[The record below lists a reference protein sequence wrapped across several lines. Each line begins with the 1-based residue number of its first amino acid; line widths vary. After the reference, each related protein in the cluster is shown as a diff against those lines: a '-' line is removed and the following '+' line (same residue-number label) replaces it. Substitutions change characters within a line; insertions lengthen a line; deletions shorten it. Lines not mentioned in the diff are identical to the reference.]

1 MSAML
6 ANGSYYTAD
15 NYRPSQHL
23 PPRLP
28 CTSTNP
34 SGSSVLH
41 ASHSLRDADS
51 TLQPVKYQQYTPAEP
66 PAGMS
71 YLAFLRTWTDDD
83 VLRWLTEIKC
93 NSHSDAFKANDIR
106 GDILLELDQMTL
118 KEMGIISI
126 GDRLRILNAVKL
138 LRQRVANKGPAP
150 SALAPTHKANS
161 SVDYDSKGSSDKA
174 DASGTRPGK
183 SRLENVRPAP
193 LQLNANAHRGDLPA
207 IIREQPDSARSV
219 ATSNP
224 PIRPLPLPTNL
235 HHPPTSPGPSSAPS
249 ASSRTTPLPPSALQR
264 SHNWTAAQQQ
274 EAPPYTS
281 QPPPPPPQSG
291 HLTPSTNN
299 GSITTSLPIL
309 GPAIQEEANRR
320 LPGLSPPSLLPASAR
335 PTSRMRAAIPGPRTG
350 RRPTSGRQATR
361 TPTPSAS
368 SLHPPTQPSQR
379 TCLRLMNLLSASFAA
394 HSIASTQ
401 GYTVG
406 RGPKLVKF
414 ILPDDGHSSTI
425 DVASCTGGVEVLEKT
440 EEGGLV
446 VDGWGVYMDMGGED
460 GPAQPLTEAEL
471 LRPQHQPRLHHHL
484 PQHETRQLHQ
494 RPQRPRRARPRAR
507 ARGPRVHG
515 RLSPASQQNAKRPS
529 KLRSFFGQRPPS
541 ELITTHLTEFFPN
554 TEKKVLQRTA
564 RHSMMR
570 RRESVASYSQP
581 MARYSGSQSS
591 GGRRSYSPRSS
602 ISTIPPPVPEK
613 PRSYETAED
622 LPRMS
627 LSTEDGRSV
636 DLPLDEERTP
646 QLLPPIPFPTESL
659 TESIEGVTRRQSSRT
674 LSTASKR
681 MSYMTELR
689 SKRDRSD
696 TASLMTVDEIT
707 AEVENRVSKDREEDL
722 DGWTKVDSEIE
733 NIVPKAV
740 ADSDSDVDAEAET
753 SDVDTSDDDVDDE
766 DETLHEEEELSL
778 DVDED
783 GCIRNVINA
792 KTANKWIKGA
802 LIGAGSF
809 GKVYL
814 GMDAS
819 NGLLMAVKQVELP
832 TGSAPNQERKKS
844 MLSALEREIE
854 LLKNLQ
860 HENIVQYLYS
870 SIDDEYLN
878 IFLEYVP
885 GGSVTALLRNYGAFE
900 EPLVKNFVRQIL
912 QGLDYLHE
920 RDIIHRDIKGANI
933 LVDNKGGIKISD
945 FGISKKTLNGQ
956 PHQSAIAA
964 RLRILDGP
972 EVVKQTGHTRK
983 ADIWSMQAIFK
994 IGSSARP
1001 TIPSDISADAQ
1012 DFLRRTFEIDHE
1024 ARPSAAE
1031 LLQHAWVVPPKTK

>member
-1 MSAML
+1 L
-6 ANGSYYTAD
+6 
-15 NYRPSQHL
+15 
-23 PPRLP
+23 
-28 CTSTNP
+28 
-34 SGSSVLH
+34 
-41 ASHSLRDADS
+41 
-51 TLQPVKYQQYTPAEP
+51 
-66 PAGMS
+66 
-71 YLAFLRTWTDDD
+71 
-83 VLRWLTEIKC
+83 LT
-93 NSHSDAFKANDIR
+93 
-106 GDILLELDQMTL
+106 
-118 KEMGIISI
+118 
-126 GDRLRILNAVKL
+126 
-138 LRQRVANKGPAP
+138 VAP
-150 SALAPTHKANS
+150 
-161 SVDYDSKGSSDKA
+161 
-174 DASGTRPGK
+174 
-183 SRLENVRPAP
+183 
-193 LQLNANAHRGDLPA
+193 
-207 IIREQPDSARSV
+207 
-219 ATSNP
+219 
-224 PIRPLPLPTNL
+224 
-235 HHPPTSPGPSSAPS
+235 
-249 ASSRTTPLPPSALQR
+249 
-264 SHNWTAAQQQ
+264 
-274 EAPPYTS
+274 
-281 QPPPPPPQSG
+281 
-291 HLTPSTNN
+291 
-299 GSITTSLPIL
+299 
-309 GPAIQEEANRR
+309 
-320 LPGLSPPSLLPASAR
+320 
-335 PTSRMRAAIPGPRTG
+335 
-350 RRPTSGRQATR
+350 
-361 TPTPSAS
+361 
-368 SLHPPTQPSQR
+368 
-379 TCLRLMNLLSASFAA
+379 FA
-394 HSIASTQ
+394 
-401 GYTVG
+401 
-406 RGPKLVKF
+406 
-414 ILPDDGHSSTI
+414 
-425 DVASCTGGVEVLEKT
+425 
-440 EEGGLV
+440 
-446 VDGWGVYMDMGGED
+446 
-460 GPAQPLTEAEL
+460 AQPLTEAEL
-471 LRPQHQPRLHHHL
+471 LSICHAPDHP
-484 PQHETRQLHQ
+484 TRENGLIL
-494 RPQRPRRARPRAR
+494 RRTRRADDRSTSPASTTTSRNTKRASSISVLSGLGVPDPER
-507 ARGPRVHG
+507 ALEDPEFSG

-792 KTANKWIKGA
+792 KTGKFFSLIASYRSKQICAANKWIKGA
-802 LIGAGSF
+802 LIGAG
-809 GKVYL
+809 L

-860 HENIVQYLYS
+860 HENIVQYLCS
-870 SIDDEYLN
+870 SLPCCLIDIPLTDRIYYR
-878 IFLEYVP
+878 FL
-885 GGSVTALLRNYGAFE
+885 
-900 EPLVKNFVRQIL
+900 
-912 QGLDYLHE
+912 H
-920 RDIIHRDIKGANI
+920 
-933 LVDNKGGIKISD
+933 
-945 FGISKKTLNGQ
+945 
-956 PHQSAIAA
+956 
-964 RLRILDGP
+964 
-972 EVVKQTGHTRK
+972 
-983 ADIWSMQAIFK
+983 
-994 IGSSARP
+994 
-1001 TIPSDISADAQ
+1001 
-1012 DFLRRTFEIDHE
+1012 
-1024 ARPSAAE
+1024 
-1031 LLQHAWVVPPKTK
+1031 